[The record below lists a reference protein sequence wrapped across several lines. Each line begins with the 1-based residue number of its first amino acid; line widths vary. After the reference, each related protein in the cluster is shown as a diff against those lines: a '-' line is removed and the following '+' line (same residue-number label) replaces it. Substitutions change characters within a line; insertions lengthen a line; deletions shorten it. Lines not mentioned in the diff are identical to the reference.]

1 MIPLPKLDDRKWEDL
16 VREAIDLIPK
26 YCPEWTNHN
35 ASDPG
40 ITLLELFAWLI
51 EVLLYRLN
59 RVGDKNYLAFL
70 NLMGIDLQPPQPA
83 TATTDASASAPAMR
97 SFFIWNIKSPLSL
110 SFDTICT
117 KEPLAFQGSFA
128 HLHSIL

>member
-16 VREAIDLIPK
+16 VREAVELIPK

-35 ASDPG
+35 AADPG

-59 RVGDKNYLAFL
+59 RVGEKNYLAFL
-70 NLMGIDLQPPQPA
+70 N
-83 TATTDASASAPAMR
+83 
-97 SFFIWNIKSPLSL
+97 
-110 SFDTICT
+110 
-117 KEPLAFQGSFA
+117 
-128 HLHSIL
+128 

>member
-16 VREAIDLIPK
+16 VREAVELIPK

-83 TATTDASASAPAMR
+83 HVDLTFSLVPGARNFQVVPAGTSVATMR
-97 SFFIWNIKSPLSL
+97 KR
-110 SFDTICT
+110 
-117 KEPLAFQGSFA
+117 
-128 HLHSIL
+128 